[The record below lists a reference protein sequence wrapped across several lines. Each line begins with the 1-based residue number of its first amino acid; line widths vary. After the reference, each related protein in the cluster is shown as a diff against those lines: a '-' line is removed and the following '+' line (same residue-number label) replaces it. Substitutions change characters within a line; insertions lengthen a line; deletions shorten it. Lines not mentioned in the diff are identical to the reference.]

1 MIANRKSAV
10 AAILSAISF
19 ACGAPGATG
28 TLDEGVAGD
37 IPSAAPAEELAE
49 AAASSGFVAVAAS
62 AFDTGYPADGAVD
75 GSLSTRWTALGK
87 GQYITGDLGAVK
99 TLTGLRISWY
109 RGAARRTAFEIRARG
124 TDNVTRTVW
133 SGQSSGTTDG
143 FELFT
148 FPAVDVRQVWVVVN
162 GNTEND
168 YANMWEMQA
177 VIGGTTTTPPPTPV
191 AVAVAVTPASAT
203 VQTGAAVQL
212 SAAVTGTTNTSVTW
226 TVVEGAAGGA
236 VSSTG
241 LYSAPSVAGTFHV
254 VAKSV
259 ADATK
264 SGTATVTVTAPAG
277 VTVSR
282 PTGGDD
288 TANFNAAIVSAN
300 GSVVNVPAGTY
311 NVRAVAVNRANTSI
325 VCSATTP
332 AVIKLRALASG
343 DGSPIF
349 NVTANNFSIRNCI
362 LDGNKAA
369 QPSGGFND
377 SFNGRSFR
385 TAVKIDGAYSG
396 LTVDRVTFQNVYGA
410 GIATRRVSA
419 IKVTNSIFKDNFFE
433 AIFATTPWTGGDPV
447 NHVTGFVFTGNTVTN
462 ARSRH
467 SSINANG
474 LLAQQTWDL
483 DISNNVWDGFERN
496 AMKLENCRNG
506 TVSNNRIRNGDL
518 SWAGI
523 GMQNGSHSMTIT
535 GNTLDNVGSGID
547 TSLVVGGQ
555 YGSDKIENLVIR
567 GNTITGVHS
576 GAMPDGIRI
585 LGYASAMTDVTIE
598 NNVIRSVPRHGINV
612 RQFTNYYASPTFTR
626 ITIRNNQLTSAGA
639 CNNWFS
645 GTSVQPTSA
654 VTSPNTCS

>member
-1 MIANRKSAV
+1 MNANRKSALT
-10 AAILSAISF
+10 ILSAIAF
-19 ACGAPGATG
+19 ACGAPSS
-28 TLDEGVAGD
+28 LDEDLGGD
-37 IPSAAPAEELAE
+37 TPSAAPVEQLAD
-49 AAASSGFVAVAAS
+49 AAASSGFVAVAATAS
-62 AFDTGYPADGAVD
+62 DAGFPATNAVD
-75 GSLSTRWTALGK
+75 GTLTTRWTALGK
-87 GQYITGDLGAVK
+87 GQYIVGDLGAFK

-109 RGAARRTAFEIRARG
+109 RGAARRSTFEIRARG
-124 TDNVTRTVW
+124 TDNVVRTVW

-143 FELFT
+143 LELYS
-148 FPAVDVRQVWVVVN
+148 FPAVNTRNVWVVVN

-168 YANMWEMQA
+168 YANLWEMQA
-177 VIGGTTTTPPPTPV
+177 VTQGTTTPPPPPPA
-191 AVAVAVTPASAT
+191 AVAITASPSTAAVQA
-203 VQTGAAVQL
+203 GGAVQL
-212 SAAVTGTTNTSVTW
+212 SAAVTGSTNTSVTW
-226 TVVEGAAGGA
+226 TVQEGAAGGA

-241 LYSAPSVAGTFHV
+241 LYTAPSAAGTFHV
-254 VAKSV
+254 VARSV
-259 ADATK
+259 ADASK
-264 SGTATVTVTAPAG
+264 TAVVTITVTVPVG

-288 TANFNAAIVSAN
+288 TASFNAAIVSAN

-311 NVRAVAVNRANTSI
+311 LVRAVAVSRANTSI

-332 AVIKLRALASG
+332 AVIKLRALAAG

-349 NVTANNFSIRNCI
+349 NVTANNFTIRNCI

-369 QPSGGFND
+369 QPAGGFND
-377 SFNGRSFR
+377 SFMGRSFR

-396 LTVDRVTFQNVYGA
+396 LTVDRTTFQNVYGA

-419 IKVTNSIFKDNFFE
+419 IKVTNSVFKDNFFE
-433 AIFATTPWTGGDPV
+433 AVFATTPWTGGDPV

-506 TVSNNRIRNGDL
+506 TVANNRIRNGDL

-535 GNTLDNVGSGID
+535 GNTLENVGSGID

-567 GNTITGVHS
+567 GNTINGVHS

-585 LGYASAMTDVTIE
+585 LGYAAAMTDVTIE

-645 GTSVQPTSA
+645 GTSVMPTSS
-654 VTSPNTCS
+654 VTSPNTCG

>member
-1 MIANRKSAV
+1 MNANRKLAL
-10 AAILSAISF
+10 AILSAIAL
-19 ACGAPGATG
+19 ACGAPSS
-28 TLDEGVAGD
+28 LDEESGGD
-37 IPSAAPAEELAE
+37 IPSAAPSEALGG
-49 AAASSGFVAVAAS
+49 AAASSGFVAVAAT
-62 AFDTGYPADGAVD
+62 AADAGFPAANAVD
-75 GSLSTRWTALGK
+75 GTLATRWTALGK
-87 GQYITGDLGAVK
+87 GQYIVGDLGALK

-109 RGAARRTAFEIRARG
+109 RGAARRTTFEIRARG
-124 TDNVTRTVW
+124 TDNVVRTVW
-133 SGQSSGTTDG
+133 SGQSSGKTDG
-143 FELFT
+143 LELYS
-148 FPAVDVRQVWVVVN
+148 FPAISANHVWVIVN

-168 YANMWEMQA
+168 YANLWEMQA
-177 VIGGTTTTPPPTPV
+177 VVQETTTPPPPAPV
-191 AVAVAVTPASAT
+191 AITVSPATAAL
-203 VQTGAAVQL
+203 QAGGAVQL
-212 SAAVTGTTNTSVTW
+212 TAAVTGSTNTSVTW
-226 TVVEGAAGGA
+226 TVQEGAAGGA

-241 LYSAPSVAGTFHV
+241 LYTAPSAAGTYHV

-264 SGTATVTVTAPAG
+264 TAVATITVTAPVG
-277 VTVSR
+277 VTVAR

-300 GSVVNVPAGTY
+300 GSVVNVPSGTY
-311 NVRAVAVNRANTSI
+311 LVRAVAVNRANTSI
-325 VCSATTP
+325 VCAATSP

-349 NVTANNFSIRNCI
+349 NVTANNFTIRNCI

-377 SFNGRSFR
+377 SFTGRSFR
-385 TAVKIDGAYSG
+385 TAVKMDGAYRG
-396 LTVDRVTFQNVYGA
+396 LTVDRATFQNVYGA

-419 IKVTNSIFKDNFFE
+419 IKVTNSVFKDNLFE
-433 AIFATTPWTGGDPV
+433 AVFATTPWTGGDPV

-474 LLAQQTWDL
+474 LLAQQTWEL

-506 TVSNNRIRNGDL
+506 TVANNRIRNGDL

-523 GMQNGSHSMTIT
+523 GMQNGSHAMTIT
-535 GNTLDNVGSGID
+535 GNVLENVGAGID

-567 GNTITGVHS
+567 GNTISGVHS

-598 NNVIRSVPRHGINV
+598 NNVIKSVPRYGINV
-612 RQFTNYYASPTFTR
+612 RQFTNYVSNPTVTR

-639 CNNWFS
+639 CNNWFA
-645 GTSVQPTSA
+645 GTQVQPTSSI
-654 VTSPNTCS
+654 TTPNTCG